1 MLKNYFKIIFLVLLI
16 VNLFLTKADEYC
28 VCPKGDDNCEECLR
42 LPIKFGKRLIF
53 QHKMISGHE
62 INAFNPKS
70 NSFRKWSR
78 IFGDKNISED
88 YSDFDKKSETKDKL
102 YSLMYS
108 KLFGL

>member
-1 MLKNYFKIIFLVLLI
+1 VLLI
-16 VNLFLTKADEYC
+16 VNLFLTKADKYC
-28 VCPKGDDNCEECLR
+28 VCPDGDEDCEECLR

-62 INAFNPKS
+62 IDAFEPKS
-70 NSFRKWSR
+70 NSFRQWSR

-88 YSDFDKKSETKDKL
+88 YNDFDQKSETKGKL
-102 YSLMYS
+102 KPLTFS